1 MTGIIPSIA
10 FGYRA
15 LTIALEARQR
25 PVTAGEIEAFEI
37 YSRDLVP
44 DDALAMAAVRA
55 FVADAP
61 EDPEGAGLALFHFV
75 CDWKDGAV
83 RSDAERTAQL
93 LREDLPSGFNA
104 WQREVGHG

>member
-1 MTGIIPSIA
+1 MTALNPCMA

-25 PVTAGEIEAFEI
+25 PVTAGEIEGFAL
-37 YSRDLVP
+37 YARDLVP
-44 DDALAMAAVRA
+44 DDALAMAAVTA

-61 EDPEGAGLALFHFV
+61 DDHEGAGLALFHFV

-93 LREDLPSGFNA
+93 LREDLPSGFDA
-104 WQREVGHG
+104 WQREADHG